1 MRTSGWLWLA
11 IGPIAACGGHKAPTP
26 AADQP
31 IPICVGQTADATI
44 TSRTGETPLQLAPS
58 FLDRMPACGKR
69 DATLPADLAIAGGG
83 TVNAKGDCEYANKV
97 ACHFHAG
104 TEFVVSGAPRPK
116 AGELHCIVPTAE
128 PKSPHV
134 FGAHFTCK
142 AGTAV
147 SATQDIHAGQAC
159 GAGLLPA
166 LAGALATC
174 DARCCDDGTLTITAD
189 ERRAQGKLDVRPDFR
204 MCAQTLELDCGSL
217 APLTAHTANAPAFGA
232 PIADGM

>member
-1 MRTSGWLWLA
+1 M
-11 IGPIAACGGHKAPTP
+11 
-26 AADQP
+26 
-31 IPICVGQTADATI
+31 CVGQTAGATT
-44 TSRTGETPLQLAPS
+44 TSRTGETTLQLAPS
-58 FLDRMPACGKR
+58 FLDRMPACGTR
-69 DATLPADLAIAGGG
+69 DATLPADLAIAAGG

-97 ACHFHAG
+97 ACHFHRGA
-104 TEFVVSGAPRPK
+104 EFVEAGVPRPR

-147 SATQDIHAGQAC
+147 ATTQDIHAGEAC
-159 GAGLLPA
+159 GAGLLPVLAAA
-166 LAGALATC
+166 LPTC

-189 ERRAQGKLDVRPDFR
+189 DRRAQGKLDVRPDFR
-204 MCAQTLELDCGSL
+204 MCAHPLELDCSSL
-217 APLTAHTANAPAFGA
+217 ASLTGHTANAPAFGG